1 MLPPLS
7 SSCPRRPWVLAVF
20 LSTCLWKEK
29 LSSGVPGPSA
39 SCTGL
44 FCLWHS
50 SCRSPLTSHPQGVG
64 WCPHDNDSW
73 VCSPD
78 TSQAA
83 SVHVCSGHTEPHGV
97 GSLGWHARQQCAVSP
112 APSHWGLS
120 EQTLTWVTPSPP
132 RNRQMWQL
140 SWMWPA
146 SPVPHL
152 IRDSQ
157 SVPGPWET
165 SSKPTPL
172 SPRGSPSKAGTSEI
186 PVFVRF
192 PSTDSAGWGHG
203 TRCLGDQSARRSHV
217 GAGGTR
223 WVDSAEERSGW
234 VPRGQP
240 FPCPHLSSCHQKKG
254 MWTRGLDLL
263 P

>member
-1 MLPPLS
+1 MVCRTELVLPLLS

-20 LSTCLWKEK
+20 LSTCLWKEE

-44 FCLWHS
+44 SCLWHS

-83 SVHVCSGHTEPHGV
+83 SVHVCSGHPEPHGV
-97 GSLGWHARQQCAVSP
+97 GSLGWHTRQQCAVSP

-132 RNRQMWQL
+132 RNHQMWQL

-186 PVFVRF
+186 PVFVLF
-192 PSTDSAGWGHG
+192 PSTDSAGWDQW
-203 TRCLGDQSARRSHV
+203 GDWSDPRLTWGCPQLSS
-217 GAGGTR
+217 GAPTFQ
-223 WVDSAEERSGW
+223 
-234 VPRGQP
+234 PRGSVEASQGP
-240 FPCPHLSSCHQKKG
+240 GNTQA
-254 MWTRGLDLL
+254 RL
-263 P
+263 PL